1 MKRRKKNNF
10 PARYVLLFMSIFC
23 VLLLFFSVRISSFN
37 TPVNTVAGNVI
48 IPMQNGINRVGN
60 GLNNLRDNLV
70 SKKQLQEENEE
81 LRQELSEARAA
92 LYQLPVDQDEYNRL
106 KELYE
111 TDQAFSEYDK
121 VAAEVIGRNS
131 DNWFSTF
138 LINKGSKDG
147 ITEDMNVIAD
157 GALVGIVIDVGPNYA
172 TVRSIIDDIS
182 NISCKNMT
190 TGGLIVVSGS
200 LQSMNTSGTIQFSDL
215 RDVDDTA
222 EIGDEIVTSQISD
235 LYLPNIPVG
244 YITEVGISS
253 NKMTKEGSLTPIVDF
268 SNLENVLVILQ
279 TKGGLLETEEAG
291 EE

>member
-1 MKRRKKNNF
+1 MKRRKKNHF

-48 IPMQNGINRVGN
+48 IPMQNGINRIGN

-81 LRQELSEARAA
+81 LKQQLSEARAA
-92 LYQLPVDQDEYNRL
+92 LYQIPIEQDEYNRL

-111 TDQAFSEYDK
+111 TDLSFSEYDK

-147 ITEDMNVIAD
+147 VTVDMNVIAD

-222 EIGDEIVTSQISD
+222 AVGDEIVTSQVSD

-244 YITEVGISS
+244 YITEVDVSS
-253 NKMTKEGSLTPIVDF
+253 NKMTKEGSLAPIVDF

-279 TKGGLLETEEAG
+279 TKNGLLDTDETG